1 MLLPACWA
9 HSCQCPRHL
18 PWGCRVLSK
27 PPRKQE
33 AGLHQHTLMTAVCWS
48 LLGYPR
54 RHQALQEAGLLTSAF
69 VPGPSTPHRL
79 RRSALVVERAIG
91 EPAGK
96 ALRQLPGAL
105 RPALGFRGGCFPFAS
120 PAPKAPPG
128 PVGPG
133 FLVFPRPSR
142 RNCRLSEQKA
152 YYRPYWKPPRSPR
165 ALS

>member
-1 MLLPACWA
+1 MSVSLGSYLSSPVLLSFPSLLLMLLPACWA

-18 PWGCRVLSK
+18 PWGCQVLSK

-33 AGLHQHTLMTAVCWS
+33 AGLHQRTLMTAVCRA

-69 VPGPSTPHRL
+69 VPGPSSPHRL

-105 RPALGFRGGCFPFAS
+105 RLPLAS
-120 PAPKAPPG
+120 EEGISPLPH
-128 PVGPG
+128 
-133 FLVFPRPSR
+133 LLPRHHPD
-142 RNCRLSEQKA
+142 Q
-152 YYRPYWKPPRSPR
+152 
-165 ALS
+165 